1 MISYHTPA
9 MLKET
14 LDGLLVENEGVFV
27 DVTYG
32 SGGHTAAMLDR
43 LSENSKVLAF
53 DQDPDAERNL
63 IDDDRLLFVNQNFQY
78 LKQFLKLY
86 KLIPVDGILAD
97 LGVSFHQFDQAER
110 GFSFRFEGPLDMRM
124 DKKRSLTAARVLNE
138 YDLADLT
145 HLLRNYGELRNASK
159 VAHAIVRFREE
170 QPFETIAHLKAA
182 VAKFSPQH
190 KRHKF
195 FAQLFQAIR
204 IEVNEEMK
212 VLELFLEQAAEVL
225 KPGGRLAI
233 ITYHSLED
241 RLVKNFIRSGNTK
254 GEVEKDFYG
263 NLIRPLEPLTSKPIQ
278 PEQKEIEVN
287 NRARS
292 AKLRLAEKSIS
303 NEQ

>member
-1 MISYHTPA
+1 MNKYHTPA

-14 LDGLLVENEGVFV
+14 LEGLLVKNEGVFV

-32 SGGHTAAMLDR
+32 GGGHTAAILDR

-63 IDDDRLLFVNQNFQY
+63 IDDERLLFVNQNYKY

-145 HLLRNYGELRNASK
+145 HVLRNYGELKNASK
-159 VAHAIVRFREE
+159 VAHAIVSYREE
-170 QPFETIAHLKAA
+170 RPLKTIAHLKAA
-182 VAKFSPQH
+182 VRNFSPQH
-190 KRHKF
+190 KQHKF
-195 FAQLFQAIR
+195 FAQVFQAIR

-225 KPGGRLAI
+225 KPGGRIAI

-241 RLVKNFIRSGNTK
+241 RLVKNFMRSGNTK

-263 NLIRPLEPLTSKPIQ
+263 NLIRPLEPLNRKPIQ
-278 PEQKEIEVN
+278 PKQEEIEAN

-292 AKLRLAEKSIS
+292 AKLRLAEKSMP

>member
-1 MISYHTPA
+1 MNKYHTPA

-14 LDGLLVENEGVFV
+14 LEGLLVKNEGVFV

-32 SGGHTAAMLDR
+32 GGGHTAAILDR

-63 IDDDRLLFVNQNFQY
+63 IDDERLLFVNQNYKY

-145 HLLRNYGELRNASK
+145 HVLRNYGELKNASK
-159 VAHAIVRFREE
+159 VAHAIVSYREE
-170 QPFETIAHLKAA
+170 RPLKTIAHLKAA
-182 VAKFSPQH
+182 VGNFSPQH
-190 KRHKF
+190 KQHKF
-195 FAQLFQAIR
+195 FAQVFQAIR
-204 IEVNEEMK
+204 IEVNEE
-212 VLELFLEQAAEVL
+212 LEVL
-225 KPGGRLAI
+225 KEFLLQMPNLLNKEGRLSVI
-233 ITYHSLED
+233 SYHSLED
-241 RLVKNFIRSGNTK
+241 RLVKRFIRTGLFV
-254 GEVEKDFYG
+254 GEPEKDVFG
-263 NLIRPLEPLTSKPIQ
+263 NIEVPM
-278 PEQKEIEVN
+278 QKVGKLMVPKAAEIKVN
-287 NRARS
+287 NRSRS
-292 AKLRLAEKSIS
+292 AKLRIATLKTKK
-303 NEQ
+303 

>member
-1 MISYHTPA
+1 MSYHTPA

-32 SGGHTAAMLDR
+32 GGGHTAAMLDR

-159 VAHAIVRFREE
+159 VAYAIVGFREE
-170 QPFETIAHLKAA
+170 QTFETIAHLKAA

-190 KRHKF
+190 KQHKF

>member
-1 MISYHTPA
+1 MNKYHTPA

-14 LDGLLVENEGVFV
+14 LEGLLVKNEGVFV

-32 SGGHTAAMLDR
+32 GGGHTAAILDR

-63 IDDDRLLFVNQNFQY
+63 IDDERLLFVNQNYKY

-145 HLLRNYGELRNASK
+145 HVLRNYGELKNASK
-159 VAHAIVRFREE
+159 VAHAIVSYREE
-170 QPFETIAHLKAA
+170 RPLKTIAHLKAA
-182 VAKFSPQH
+182 VGNFSPQH
-190 KRHKF
+190 KQHKF
-195 FAQLFQAIR
+195 FAQVFQAIR

-225 KPGGRLAI
+225 KPGGRIAI

-241 RLVKNFIRSGNTK
+241 RLVKNFMRSGNTK

-263 NLIRPLEPLTSKPIQ
+263 NLIRPLEPLNRKPIQ
-278 PEQKEIEVN
+278 PKQEEIEAN
-287 NRARS
+287 NSCLLYTSPSPRD
-292 AKLRLAEKSIS
+292 
-303 NEQ
+303 